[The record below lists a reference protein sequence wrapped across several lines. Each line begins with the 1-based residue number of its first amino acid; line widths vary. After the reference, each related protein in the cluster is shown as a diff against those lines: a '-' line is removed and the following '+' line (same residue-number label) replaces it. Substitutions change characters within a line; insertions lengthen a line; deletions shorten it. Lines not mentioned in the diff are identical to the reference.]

1 MKKLLSALLSA
12 MLCFSVVVADTN
24 EFPLPENDGTIVNS
38 QELPEGEGKEGQG
51 DVAPCADSGPGLG
64 GADDTNG

>member
-24 EFPLPENDGTIVNS
+24 DFPLPEDNDSTAIS
-38 QELPEGEGKEGQG
+38 QELPEGEGEDYG
-51 DVAPCADSGPGLG
+51 VAPCAGKDPDDVLDS
-64 GADDTNG
+64 NC